1 MGQVPMPANRIQPG
15 LQICNASLK
24 SYCANV
30 QYFVQMGD
38 HTVLFQCA
46 NVLCI
51 FALCMC
57 IVHKYAIYVQWS
69 GPVNDCSSRTNRPH
83 QPTIQS
89 PEQSIQF
96 QVFEYFWKHFVF
108 QLSKF
113 GPTTTRAVLP
123 TRSYLLVIGL
133 AYRAS
138 TLGTSVTWWV
148 RSGTRKWQS

>member
-30 QYFVQMGD
+30 QYFVQ
-38 HTVLFQCA
+38 LQYKA

-69 GPVNDCSSRTNRPH
+69 GPVNDCSSRTNRLH

-96 QVFEYFWKHFVF
+96 QVFEYFVCKHFVF

-138 TLGTSVTWWV
+138 TLGSSVTW
-148 RSGTRKWQS
+148 

>member
-38 HTVLFQCA
+38 HIVLFQCA
-46 NVLCI
+46 YCALCI
-51 FALCMC
+51 FALCT
-57 IVHKYAIYVQWS
+57 YAIYVQWS
-69 GPVNDCSSRTNRPH
+69 GPVNDCSSRTNRLH

-96 QVFEYFWKHFVF
+96 QVFEYF
-108 QLSKF
+108 
-113 GPTTTRAVLP
+113 
-123 TRSYLLVIGL
+123 
-133 AYRAS
+133 
-138 TLGTSVTWWV
+138 
-148 RSGTRKWQS
+148 

>member
-30 QYFVQMGD
+30 QYFVQ
-38 HTVLFQCA
+38 LQYKA

-51 FALCMC
+51 FALCT
-57 IVHKYAIYVQWS
+57 YAIYVQWS
-69 GPVNDCSSRTNRPH
+69 GPVNDCSSRTNRLH

-96 QVFEYFWKHFVF
+96 QVFEYFFVF

-138 TLGTSVTWWV
+138 TLGSSVTWSV
-148 RSGTRKWQS
+148 RSGTRK

>member
-30 QYFVQMGD
+30 QYFVQ
-38 HTVLFQCA
+38 LQYKA

-69 GPVNDCSSRTNRPH
+69 GPVNDCSSRTNRLH

-89 PEQSIQF
+89 PKQSIQF

-113 GPTTTRAVLP
+113 GPTTTRAGIVLP

-138 TLGTSVTWWV
+138 TLGTSVTWRV
-148 RSGTRKWQS
+148 RSGSRKWQS